1 MMRISR
7 LPSVPGQLGDEDRRL
22 ALVGASLRRRKA
34 VVRFA

>member
-7 LPSVPGQLGDEDRRL
+7 LPLVPGQLGDDDRRL
-22 ALVGASLRRRKA
+22 AFVGASLRRRKA